1 MWPGLA
7 LAIVVVAGS
16 APSQQGLVLTGP
28 AAETFLREA
37 KIESSEDIG
46 IGVTK
51 PRKLTL
57 SDGTTTSPAAWKTVD
72 IFRRGLTRV
81 TKGQVEVDFRD
92 SYKFEIAA
100 YELDKLLGLGF
111 VPPTVERKIKGE
123 TGSLSL
129 WVQGTISEW
138 DRQQEN
144 LPISS
149 PKAYVE
155 GMLTLRL
162 FHQLTHNIDYK
173 NVRNVLIGDGQVWA
187 IDHSRAFRNKKELIE
202 EIKLQRFSRSALE
215 ALRGLTMETLLEPLG
230 KWLQKRQLE
239 AMLARRDLIVER
251 ADKLIAQ
258 RGAEAVL
265 FD

>member
-1 MWPGLA
+1 MWPAIA
-7 LAIVVVAGS
+7 LASVILAG
-16 APSQQGLVLTGP
+16 APPSQDGLLLTGLE
-28 AAETFLREA
+28 AETFLREA
-37 KIESSEDIG
+37 KVEGSEDIG

-51 PRKLTL
+51 PQKLTL
-57 SDGTTTSPAAWKTVD
+57 SDGTTTCAAAWKTVD

-81 TKGQVEVDFRD
+81 TGGQVERDFRD

-111 VPPTVERKIKGE
+111 VPPTVERKIRGE
-123 TGSLSL
+123 TGSLQL
-129 WVQGTISEW
+129 WVHGTITEW

-144 LPISS
+144 IPITS

-187 IDHSRAFRNKKELIE
+187 IDHSRAFRNSKKLIE
-202 EIKLQRFSRSALE
+202 ELKLERFSRSVLE
-215 ALRGLTMETLLEPLG
+215 ALRGLTMEALREPLG
-230 KWLQKRQLE
+230 KWLAKRQLE
-239 AMLARRDLIVER
+239 AMLARRDLIAER
-251 ADKLIAQ
+251 ADELIAE
-258 RGAEAVL
+258 RGEEAVL

>member
-1 MWPGLA
+1 MWPAIA
-7 LAIVVVAGS
+7 LASVILAG
-16 APSQQGLVLTGP
+16 APPSQDGLLLTGLE
-28 AAETFLREA
+28 AETFLR
-37 KIESSEDIG
+37 EDIG

-51 PRKLTL
+51 PQKLTL
-57 SDGTTTSPAAWKTVD
+57 SDGTTTCAAAWKTVD

-81 TKGQVEVDFRD
+81 TGGQVERDFRD

-111 VPPTVERKIKGE
+111 VPPTVELKIRGE
-123 TGSLSL
+123 TGSLQL
-129 WVQGTISEW
+129 WVHGTITEW

-144 LPISS
+144 IPITS

-187 IDHSRAFRNKKELIE
+187 TSLTLMSKPRG
-202 EIKLQRFSRSALE
+202 SRSI
-215 ALRGLTMETLLEPLG
+215 ETS
-230 KWLQKRQLE
+230 
-239 AMLARRDLIVER
+239 RRIGISTSSRRSSLIWTKSSSSGVSR
-251 ADKLIAQ
+251 T
-258 RGAEAVL
+258 
-265 FD
+265 